1 MHATMGCFPFI
12 VFAFNFMAFTS
23 TFMAC
28 MASMAFIAFVVARM
42 ATIFPILFARAFTFV
57 VFMVFIDLRKTPS
70 FAVVFA
76 SIVPVAFM
84 FYIDQ
89 PAATIA
95 CVFIATWL
103 VAKSSTKGAS

>member
-12 VFAFNFMAFTS
+12 VFAF
-23 TFMAC
+23 

-42 ATIFPILFARAFTFV
+42 ATIFPVLFARAFTFV
-57 VFMVFIDLRKTPS
+57 IFMVFIDLRKTPT

-76 SIVPVAFM
+76 SIVSVAFM
-84 FYIDQ
+84 LFIDP

-95 CVFIATWL
+95 CVFIATLL